1 MASNREYDND
11 PDVYI
16 GVKLPIKHDELGF
29 FSKTKTTLEQ
39 AEYNLQNLLLTK
51 LGERLAHPTFGCA
64 LASVLFEQMDENIHE
79 KVDEAVNDAI
89 DKWLPYLRIVNI
101 ETKIDNR
108 NRRLNIS
115 LTYAHKNDPGRT
127 NTTIIVYT

>member
-1 MASNREYDND
+1 MASNREYDQD
-11 PDVYI
+11 PDVNI
-16 GVKLPIKHDELGF
+16 GIRLPMDENWTQTATTMEAAKFNIKNLL
-29 FSKTKTTLEQ
+29 KTKW
-39 AEYNLQNLLLTK
+39 
-51 LGERLAHPTFGCA
+51 GERVGHPTFGCA
-64 LASVLFEQMDENIHE
+64 LASILFEQMDDSIND

-108 NRRLNIS
+108 NRRLNVA

-127 NTTIIVYT
+127 NTTVIVYT